1 MHASQNKTSRD
12 YLPVSIRAEL
22 RRVLQILEKYNVRKV
37 ILYGSFARGD
47 FREDSDFDLCVEGLS
62 SSDFFS
68 VGRMPDG
75 GNQAVEYGRPE
86 RCPRIFSRADS
97 DGGLGNL

>member
-1 MHASQNKTSRD
+1 MHASQNKTSRH

-22 RRVLQILEKYNVRKV
+22 RQVLQILEKYNVRKV

-62 SSDFFS
+62 SSDFF
-68 VGRMPDG
+68 
-75 GNQAVEYGRPE
+75 
-86 RCPRIFSRADS
+86 
-97 DGGLGNL
+97 